1 MLLGRTLAE
10 LMKPVGPLGLPVEE
24 FIDSSASVPGSLG
37 IYSSGGTGASSSS
50 RHSEG
55 EGPAEQPVLAA
66 VVKGGR
72 TVAGT
77 LHH

>member
-1 MLLGRTLAE
+1 
-10 LMKPVGPLGLPVEE
+10 MKPAGPLGLPVEE
-24 FIDSSASVPGSLG
+24 FMDSLESVPGSLG
-37 IYSSGGTGASSSS
+37 IYSSRETASSSSS

-72 TVAGT
+72 TVVGT
-77 LHH
+77 LYH